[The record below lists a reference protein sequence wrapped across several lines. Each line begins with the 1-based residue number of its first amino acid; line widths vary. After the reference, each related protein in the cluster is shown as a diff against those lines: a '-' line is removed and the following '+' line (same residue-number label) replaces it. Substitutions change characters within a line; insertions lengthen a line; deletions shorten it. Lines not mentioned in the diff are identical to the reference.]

1 MRQRTINWAGAM
13 RDMRKYRSPENRLI
27 REMLTALKAAD
38 QALAVHGITTAT
50 EPRTQIYDAIRK
62 AKEAGHV

>member
-27 REMLTALKAAD
+27 REMAEALSVWSHDGALQTFEDRERFRAVARVLIAKA
-38 QALAVHGITTAT
+38 
-50 EPRTQIYDAIRK
+50 ERMP
-62 AKEAGHV
+62 